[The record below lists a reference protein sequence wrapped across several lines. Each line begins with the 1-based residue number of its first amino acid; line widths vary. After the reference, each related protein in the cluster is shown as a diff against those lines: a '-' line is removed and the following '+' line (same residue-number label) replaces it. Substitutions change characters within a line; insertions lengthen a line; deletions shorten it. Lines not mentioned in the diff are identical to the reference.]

1 MVGTGKLTTVALM
14 AFVCAFASPARAA
27 AGEPDSGHSHS
38 VMMRGDKAMGFSHMK
53 TTHHFRLLPD
63 GGAIEVTA
71 NDLADSVSRAA
82 IRMHLNHIARMFAAG
97 DFSAPMLIHD
107 RVPPGVPDLQR
118 LKGKIRYVY
127 EPIANGG
134 RVLISTRNAGGL
146 VAIHEFL
153 RFQITDHKTGDPL
166 EVINTPR

>member
-1 MVGTGKLTTVALM
+1 MVGTGKLANAALI
-14 AFVCAFASPARAA
+14 ALACALASPATAP
-27 AGEPDSGHSHS
+27 AGEPDSGHTHG
-38 VMMRGDKAMGFSHMK
+38 VNARGDRAMGFSHMR

-71 NDLADSVSRAA
+71 NDFADTVSRNM
-82 IRMHLNHIARMFAAG
+82 IRAHLTRIARMFAAG

-118 LKGKIRYVY
+118 LKSKVRYVY

-166 EVINTPR
+166 EVMDVPR

>member
-1 MVGTGKLTTVALM
+1 MVGAGKLANAALIALACM
-14 AFVCAFASPARAA
+14 LALPSTAP
-27 AGEPDSGHSHS
+27 AGEPDSGHTHG
-38 VMMRGDKAMGFSHMK
+38 VNARGDRTMGFSHMK

-63 GGAIEVTA
+63 GGTIEVTV
-71 NDLADSVSRAA
+71 NDFADSVSRNA
-82 IRMHLNHIARMFAAG
+82 IRAHLTQIARMFTAG
-97 DFSAPMLIHD
+97 DFDAPMLIHD

-118 LKGKIRYVY
+118 LRGRIRYVY

-166 EVINTPR
+166 EVVDAPR

>member
-1 MVGTGKLTTVALM
+1 MVETGKLATAALI
-14 AFVCAFASPARAA
+14 ALASALASPAMTP
-27 AGEPDSGHSHS
+27 AGEPDSGHTHG
-38 VMMRGDKAMGFSHMK
+38 VNARGDRTMGFSHMK

-63 GGAIEVTA
+63 GGTIEVTA
-71 NDLADSVSRAA
+71 NDFADTVSRNM
-82 IRMHLNHIARMFAAG
+82 IRAHLTHIARMFAAG
-97 DFSAPMLIHD
+97 DFDAPMLIHD

-118 LKGKIRYVY
+118 LKGKVRYMY
-127 EPIANGG
+127 EPIENGG

-166 EVINTPR
+166 EVVNTPR

>member
-1 MVGTGKLTTVALM
+1 MVETGKLATAALI
-14 AFVCAFASPARAA
+14 ALACAFAWPATAP
-27 AGEPDSGHSHS
+27 AGEPDSGHTHG
-38 VMMRGDKAMGFSHMK
+38 VNARGDRAMGFSHMK

-63 GGAIEVTA
+63 GGAIEVTV
-71 NDLADSVSRAA
+71 NDLADSVSRNA
-82 IRMHLNHIARMFAAG
+82 IRAHMTHIARMFAAG

-118 LKGKIRYVY
+118 LRGKIRYAY
-127 EPIANGG
+127 EPSANGG
-134 RVLISTRNAGGL
+134 RVIISTRNAGGL

-166 EVINTPR
+166 EVVDTPR